1 MAFDYLWNVFVSGSR
16 KLMLAYK
23 ESLESFKETKS
34 V

>member
-1 MAFDYLWNVFVSGSR
+1 MALDYLWNVFVSVSR

-23 ESLESFKETKS
+23 EPLESFKETTS